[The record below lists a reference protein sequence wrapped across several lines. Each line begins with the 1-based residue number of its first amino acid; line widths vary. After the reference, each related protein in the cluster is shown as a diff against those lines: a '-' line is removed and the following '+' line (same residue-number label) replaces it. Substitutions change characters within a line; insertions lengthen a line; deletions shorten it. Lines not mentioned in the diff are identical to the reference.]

1 MRNSLTNFQGATL
14 SRVALM
20 NLISDRKEAHLNDS
34 NIQLASNVTEIAEIA
49 VADVA
54 DVVPPKATNLRSM
67 LEIKQQSEEA
77 NTYAIICI
85 HIIIDVRIKKAT
97 FQKELSELELSG
109 RFARA
114 RQFWIKKKMTS
125 TIVVRLVAR
134 LLRS

>member
-1 MRNSLTNFQGATL
+1 
-14 SRVALM
+14 M